1 MNNSALTFWLVVAA
15 LVAGSYGAFKWRQ
28 VRQTQEQ
35 GGVSEISL
43 PPLEEFELTER
54 SGKPFRSEDMKGKVW
69 VVTFFFSTCPGS
81 CARLNA
87 NIKNLSSQEE
97 FRDVTWVSVTV
108 DPDTD
113 TLPVLQKYADSFN
126 ADPERWLFCR
136 GEFDYVKRLSQDVL
150 RVGGVSYK
158 GHNDYAVIVDKQ
170 GEIAGMF
177 NASSTRESL
186 AAKKIIEKCL
196 AEPWPP
202 AADSEPTGVEP
213 PGVEPLP
220 NEAPS
225 SQPADSPKA
234 EPSPTPK
241 LEQPAEAA

>member
-15 LVAGSYGAFKWRQ
+15 LAAGGYGAFKWRQ
-28 VRQTQEQ
+28 VQQAQEL

-54 SGKPFRSEDMKGKVW
+54 SGKPFRSADMKGKVW
-69 VVTFFFSTCPGS
+69 VATFFFSTCPGS

-87 NIKNLSSQEE
+87 NIKQLSSQEA

-113 TLPVLQKYADSFN
+113 TLPVLRKYAESFN

-136 GEFDYVKRLSQDVL
+136 GEFDYVKRLSQEVL

-158 GHNDYAVIVDKQ
+158 GHNDYAVIVDKA

-177 NASSTRESL
+177 NASSTRDSL
-186 AAKKIIEKCL
+186 AAEKTIAECL
-196 AEPWPP
+196 AAPWPP
-202 AADSEPTGVEP
+202 ASAKST
-213 PGVEPLP
+213 
-220 NEAPS
+220 
-225 SQPADSPKA
+225 PAGGA
-234 EPSPTPK
+234 EPKTEK
-241 LEQPAEAA
+241 PAEAA

>member
-1 MNNSALTFWLVVAA
+1 MMNNSALAFWIVIAA
-15 LVAGSYGAFKWRQ
+15 LVAGGYGAFKWRQ
-28 VRQTQEQ
+28 VQQAQQR
-35 GGVSEISL
+35 GGVSNSEISL

-54 SGKPFRSEDMKGKVW
+54 SGKPFRSADMKGKVW

-87 NIKNLSSQEE
+87 NIKNLSSEE
-97 FRDVTWVSVTV
+97 AFRDVTFVSVTV

-113 TLPVLQKYADSFN
+113 TLPVLRKYADSFN

-136 GEFDYVKRLSQDVL
+136 GDFEYVKRLSQEVL

-158 GHNDYAVIVDKQ
+158 GHNDYAVIVDKA

-186 AAKKIIEKCL
+186 AAAKIIEKCL

-202 AADSEPTGVEP
+202 A
-213 PGVEPLP
+213 
-220 NEAPS
+220 EA
-225 SQPADSPKA
+225 K
-234 EPSPTPK
+234 PSPSDDAAMSD
-241 LEQPAEAA
+241 EQPAEAA

>member
-1 MNNSALTFWLVVAA
+1 MHNSALAFWLVVAT
-15 LVAGSYGAFKWRQ
+15 LVAGGYGAFKWRQ
-28 VRQTQEQ
+28 VQQGQEL
-35 GGVSEISL
+35 GGVSSTEINL

-54 SGKPFRSEDMKGKVW
+54 SGKPFRSADMKGRVW

-87 NIKNLSSQEE
+87 NIKNLSSQEA
-97 FRDVTWVSVTV
+97 FRDVTFVSVTV

-136 GEFDYVKRLSQDVL
+136 GDFDYVKRLSQDVL

-158 GHNDYAVIVDKQ
+158 GHNDYAVIVDKA

-177 NASSTRESL
+177 NAASTRESL
-186 AAKKIIEKCL
+186 AAAKVIEKCL
-196 AEPWPP
+196 AAPWPP
-202 AADSEPTGVEP
+202 ADAEQ
-213 PGVEPLP
+213 
-220 NEAPS
+220 APAKKQS
-225 SQPADSPKA
+225 SD
-234 EPSPTPK
+234 
-241 LEQPAEAA
+241 EQPTEAA